1 MASRSRRSRKRSLH
15 PCQGDS
21 NVHVNKMITLPYYHH
36 FTSLWEDEVE
46 KWKIIIISSEICI
59 SSSCHGIHNISSSA
73 SAAAVA
79 TLQQWHAK
87 LWVSV
92 TVVGFFQH
100 THTLRTVILL
110 LLLLTEMCRLSSRGK
125 VAPTPTLLIIMAL
138 LWYYHVT
145 GGIQAER
152 IQLFWINR
160 NNPVDIERHNSRRC
174 VVAVWQEGAALC
186 KLHCQRLI
194 SSSILL
200 LQYQSVHQTVI
211 QRRTSQS
218 DYKLPRW

>member
-1 MASRSRRSRKRSLH
+1 MKYAFHPRATVFTISLL
-15 PCQGDS
+15 QLLLLLLLLFS
-21 NVHVNKMITLPYYHH
+21 NDTPNCGYLLPWWD
-36 FTSLWEDEVE
+36 F
-46 KWKIIIISSEICI
+46 SS
-59 SSSCHGIHNISSSA
+59 
-73 SAAAVA
+73 
-79 TLQQWHAK
+79 
-87 LWVSV
+87 
-92 TVVGFFQH
+92 

-174 VVAVWQEGAALC
+174 VVAVWQKGAALC